1 MSKLYTEADV
11 RGLPRGTRLV
21 LEARDIATPAALD
34 EAYVRGITVV
44 RASEV
49 PTARGP
55 ASADPVWSRMLAA
68 DGSYV
73 VQVERGR
80 ARVFRLTPEGP
91 QPLGESG
98 GK

>member
-11 RGLPRGTRLV
+11 RGMPRGTRLV

-34 EAYVRGITVV
+34 EAHVRGISVV
-44 RASEV
+44 RASEGAGAAS
-49 PTARGP
+49 TAG
-55 ASADPVWSRMLAA
+55 ADPLWNQMLST

-80 ARVFRLTPEGP
+80 ARVFRLTSDGP
-91 QPLGESG
+91 RPVGESG